1 MGEDLRIL
9 DENDKEITKEQ
20 ADLEKGK
27 LTYDKI
33 FKCHHEAE
41 PELERKYHYEVRTW
55 YFQDDTSMEIT
66 SNEDPHVQVIDD
78 QQGVFGYVD
87 QGEGKT
93 YRGADLR
100 EVVDQEHKDAVE
112 AYDEYE
118 DIQRY
123 VLYTEDELKER
134 AEQKAKIE
142 KQQDFMDN
150 GPDQLQSNTESI
162 DDLYITIADVV
173 AGSEAE

>member
-1 MGEDLRIL
+1 MMNETRIL
-9 DENDKEITKEQ
+9 NEKDEEITEEQ
-20 ADLEKGK
+20 ADLEKGRI
-27 LTYDKI
+27 TYDKI
-33 FKCHHEAE
+33 FKCHHEAK
-41 PELERKYHYEVRTW
+41 PEVPRKYHYEVRTW

-100 EVVDQEHKDAVE
+100 EVVDQEHEDAVE

-118 DIQRY
+118 DIRRY
-123 VLYTEDELKER
+123 TLYTAEELAERKAQKE
-134 AEQKAKIE
+134 KME
-142 KQQDFMDN
+142 KQQNFMDK
-150 GPDQLQSNTESI
+150 GPDQLQTNTDSI
-162 DDLYITIADVV
+162 DDLYVTIADVM
-173 AGSEAE
+173 AGSGE